1 MRHRH
6 LERTARRP
14 RIVTVAALAA
24 ATSGV
29 IAAGPAAAQT
39 YTPLP
44 AHVYAPY
51 YETYLAPN
59 TASIADTA
67 TASGA
72 KYFTLAFL
80 QSTGKNSCS
89 LDWNGNSS
97 QPLNYY
103 ASDIAALRAAGGDV
117 IPSFGGYS
125 ADHGGTEI
133 ADSCTNVQSIA
144 ADYEQVITTLGV
156 TRLDMDVESSSLN
169 NTAGIARR
177 NQAIALTE
185 QWAAANGIPLQIQ
198 YTIPVEQ
205 YGLDPNG
212 EAVLQN
218 AVTEGATVTS
228 VNIMVFD
235 YYIAKEGVVEM
246 GTAAKNAATNTH
258 TQLQSIFPSLTS
270 AQISNMEGITMLPGV
285 DDLRKK
291 TEVTYEPDATTMLNF
306 AQSNNMNFLSIWAI
320 QRDNGGCPGT
330 VDSNTCSGITQ
341 NTWDFSHILEPFT
354 G

>member
-1 MRHRH
+1 MRLRHR
-6 LERTARRP
+6 TA
-14 RIVTVAALAA
+14 IGLTIAA
-24 ATSGV
+24 AV
-29 IAAGPAAAQT
+29 LWPAAGTVTAAAAAN
-39 YTPLP
+39 TPLP

-59 TASIADTA
+59 TPSIAA
-67 TASGA
+67 TSQASGV

-80 QSTGKNSCS
+80 QSTGKNSCA
-89 LDWNGNSS
+89 LDWNGSS
-97 QPLNYY
+97 TQPLNYY

-156 TRLDMDVESSSLN
+156 TRLDMDVESASLN
-169 NTAGIARR
+169 NTAGITRR

-212 EAVLQN
+212 EAVLQS
-218 AVTEGATVTS
+218 AVTNGATVTS

-246 GTAAKNAATNTH
+246 GTAAENAATNTH
-258 TQLQSIFPSLTS
+258 TQLESIFTGLTS
-270 AQISNMEGITMLPGV
+270 AQLWNMEGMTLLPGI

-291 TEVTYEPDATTMLNF
+291 TEVTSEADATTMLGF
-306 AQSNNMNFLSIWAI
+306 AQANNMNFLSAWAI

-341 NTWDFSHILEPFT
+341 NSWDFSHILEPFT

>member
-1 MRHRH
+1 MAAAAAG
-6 LERTARRP
+6 LVIDAPAMTP
-14 RIVTVAALAA
+14 ALAA
-24 ATSGV
+24 G
-29 IAAGPAAAQT
+29 
-39 YTPLP
+39 TPLP

-59 TASIADTA
+59 TASIAT
-67 TASGA
+67 TEQQSGA

-80 QSTGKNSCS
+80 QSTGRNSCS

-103 ASDIAALRAAGGDV
+103 ASDVAALRAAGGDV

-169 NTAGIARR
+169 NTAGITRR

-185 QWAAANGIPLQIQ
+185 QWATANGIPLQIQ
-198 YTIPVEQ
+198 YTLPVEQ

-218 AVTEGATVTS
+218 AVTNGATVTS

-246 GTAAKNAATNTH
+246 GTAAENAATNTN
-258 TQLQSIFPSLTS
+258 TQLQSIYPGMTP
-270 AQISNMEGITMLPGV
+270 AQLWHMEGMTLLPGI

-291 TEVTYEPDATTMLNF
+291 TEVTYEPDATTMLQF
-306 AQSNNMNFLSIWAI
+306 AQANNMNFLSIWAI

>member
-1 MRHRH
+1 MKARHR
-6 LERTARRP
+6 
-14 RIVTVAALAA
+14 IALGLTIASA
-24 ATSGV
+24 LIWPL
-29 IAAGPAAAQT
+29 IAASPASAQT
-39 YTPLP
+39 YTSLP

-59 TASIADTA
+59 TASITA
-67 TASGA
+67 TEQASGA

-80 QSTGKNSCS
+80 QSTGKSSCT
-89 LDWNGNSS
+89 LDWNGISS
-97 QPLNYY
+97 QPLDYY
-103 ASDIAALRAAGGDV
+103 ASDIASLRAAGGDV

-133 ADSCTNVQSIA
+133 ADSCTSVASIA

-169 NTAGIARR
+169 NTAGITRR
-177 NQAIALTE
+177 NEAIAMTE
-185 QWAAANGIPLQIQ
+185 QWATANGIPLQIQ

-235 YYIAKEGVVEM
+235 YYIHSEGVVEM
-246 GTAAKNAATNTH
+246 GTAAENAATNTH
-258 TQLQSIFPSLTS
+258 TQLESIFPTLSS
-270 AQISNMEGITMLPGV
+270 AQLWNMEGMTLLPGI

-291 TEVTYEPDATTMLNF
+291 TEVTYEADATTMLDF
-306 AQSNNMNFLSIWAI
+306 AEANNMNFLSIWAI
-320 QRDNGGCPGT
+320 QRDNGGCPGD
-330 VDSNTCSGITQ
+330 VDNNTCSGITQ
-341 NTWDFSHILEPFT
+341 NAWDFSHILEPFT

>member
-1 MRHRH
+1 MTLRHR
-6 LERTARRP
+6 LAAGFA
-14 RIVTVAALAA
+14 VTAALFWSAGTGLTGAA
-24 ATSGV
+24 A
-29 IAAGPAAAQT
+29 AT

-59 TASIADTA
+59 TPRIATTA
-67 TASGA
+67 QQSGV

-89 LDWNGNSS
+89 LDWNGNSA
-97 QPLNYY
+97 QPLSYY

-125 ADHGGTEI
+125 ADQGGTEI
-133 ADSCTNVQSIA
+133 ADSCTSVSSIA

-156 TRLDMDVESSSLN
+156 TRLDMDVEAKSLN

-212 EAVLQN
+212 EAVLQS
-218 AVTEGATVTS
+218 AVANKAAVTS

-246 GTAAKNAATNTH
+246 GTAAEHAATNTE
-258 TQLQSIFPSLTS
+258 TQLQSIYPSMTS
-270 AQISNMEGITMLPGV
+270 AQLWNMEGMTLLPGI

-291 TEVTYEPDATTMLNF
+291 TEVTSEADATTMLNF
-306 AQSNNMNFLSIWAI
+306 AKANNMNFLSIWAI

-341 NTWDFSHILEPFT
+341 NPWDFSHILEPFT

>member
-1 MRHRH
+1 VRFRHRIM
-6 LERTARRP
+6 LGLTAA
-14 RIVTVAALAA
+14 AALAWPLAGAGTA
-24 ATSGV
+24 AS
-29 IAAGPAAAQT
+29 AAG

-44 AHVYAPY
+44 AHVFAPY

-59 TASIADTA
+59 TPSITA
-67 TASGA
+67 TAQASGN

-80 QSTGKNSCS
+80 QSTGKGSCT
-89 LDWNGNSS
+89 LAWNGLAS
-97 QPLNYY
+97 QPLTYY
-103 ASDIAALRAAGGDV
+103 NTDIASLRAMGGDV

-133 ADSCTNVQSIA
+133 ADSCTNVQQIA

-156 TRLDMDVESSSLN
+156 TRLDMDVESASLN
-169 NTAGIARR
+169 NTAGITRR

-198 YTIPVEQ
+198 YTLPVEQ
-205 YGLDPNG
+205 YGLDANG
-212 EAVLQN
+212 ESVLQS
-218 AVTEGATVTS
+218 AVANGAAVTS

-246 GTAAKNAATNTH
+246 GQAAVNAATNTN
-258 TQLQSIFPSLTS
+258 TQLQSIYPSVTS
-270 AQISNMEGITMLPGV
+270 AQLYNMEAMTLLPGI

-291 TEVTYEPDATTMLNF
+291 TEVTYLPDATTMLQF
-306 AQSNNMNFLSIWAI
+306 AQAHNLNLLSMWAI

-330 VDSNTCSGITQ
+330 VDNNTCSGITQ
-341 NTWDFSHILEPFT
+341 NTWDFSHLLEPFT

>member
-1 MRHRH
+1 MKPC
-6 LERTARRP
+6 RRA
-14 RIVTVAALAA
+14 VTGLAIATAALLPAVGTAGSAA
-24 ATSGV
+24 A
-29 IAAGPAAAQT
+29 AT

-59 TASIADTA
+59 TPSITA
-67 TASGA
+67 TAQASGA

-80 QSTGKNSCS
+80 QSAGKHSCA
-89 LDWNGNSS
+89 LNWNGSS
-97 QPLNYY
+97 AQPLSYY
-103 ASDIAALRAAGGDV
+103 ASDIASLRAMGGDV

-156 TRLDMDVESSSLN
+156 TRLDMDVESNSLN
-169 NTAGIARR
+169 HTAGINRR

-212 EAVLQN
+212 EAVLQS
-218 AVTEGATVTS
+218 AVANGAAVTS

-235 YYIAKEGVVEM
+235 YYIAGEGVVNM
-246 GTAAKNAATNTH
+246 GQAAINAATNTH
-258 TQLQSIFPSLTS
+258 TQLQSIFPFLTS
-270 AQISNMEGITMLPGV
+270 SQIWSMESMTMLPGI
-285 DDLRKK
+285 DDYPKK
-291 TEVTYEPDATTMLNF
+291 TEVTYLPDAQAMLNL
-306 AQSNNMNFLSIWAI
+306 AQANNMNFLSIWAI

-330 VDSNTCSGITQ
+330 RDSNTCSGITQ
-341 NTWDFSHILEPFT
+341 NTWDFSHLLEPFT

>member
-1 MRHRH
+1 MGDLMKLRRRAVAG
-6 LERTARRP
+6 LAIAAAVLLPAVGTAN
-14 RIVTVAALAA
+14 AAA
-24 ATSGV
+24 AT
-29 IAAGPAAAQT
+29 A

-59 TASIADTA
+59 TPSIAATA

-80 QSTGKNSCS
+80 QSTGKNSCA
-89 LDWNGNSS
+89 LDWNGNSA

-103 ASDIAALRAAGGDV
+103 NSDIAALRAMGGDV

-169 NTAGIARR
+169 NTAGINRR

-212 EAVLQN
+212 EAVLQS
-218 AVTEGATVTS
+218 AVTNGATVTS

-235 YYIAKEGVVEM
+235 YYIHNEGVVNM
-246 GTAAKNAATNTH
+246 GQAAINAATNTH
-258 TQLQSIFPSLTS
+258 TQLQSIFPSMTS
-270 AQISNMEGITMLPGV
+270 AQLWSMEAMTLLPGI

-291 TEVTYEPDATTMLNF
+291 TEVTSLADATTMVNF
-306 AQSNNMNFLSIWAI
+306 AQTNNMNLLSIWAI
-320 QRDNGGCPGT
+320 QRDNGGCLGT

-341 NTWDFSHILEPFT
+341 NTWDFSHTLEPFT

>member
-1 MRHRH
+1 M
-6 LERTARRP
+6 TIRR
-14 RIVTVAALAA
+14 RFACALTVAAALIVPLTGTAAGTSAA
-24 ATSGV
+24 AT
-29 IAAGPAAAQT
+29 
-39 YTPLP
+39 YTSLP

-59 TASIADTA
+59 TASIHDTA

-89 LDWNGNSS
+89 LDWNGNSA
-97 QPLNYY
+97 QPLSYY
-103 ASDIAALRAAGGDV
+103 ASDIAALRVAGGDV

-125 ADHGGTEI
+125 ADQGGTEI
-133 ADSCTNVQSIA
+133 ADSCTNVSQLA
-144 ADYEQVITTLGV
+144 ADYESVITTLGV
-156 TRLDMDVESSSLN
+156 TRLDMDVEAKSLN
-169 NTAGIARR
+169 NTAGIDRR
-177 NQAIALTE
+177 NKAIAMTE
-185 QWAAANGIPLQIQ
+185 AWAKQQGIPLQIQ

-218 AVTEGATVTS
+218 AVANSATVSS

-235 YYIAKEGVVEM
+235 YYIAGEGVVNM
-246 GTAAKNAATNTH
+246 GQAAINAATNTH
-258 TQLQSIFPSLTS
+258 AQLQSIYPSMTS
-270 AQISNMEGITMLPGV
+270 AQIWNMEAMTAMPGI
-285 DDLRKK
+285 DDLRKG
-291 TEVTYEPDATTMLNF
+291 TEVTSLADATTMLNF
-306 AQSNNMNFLSIWAI
+306 EQANNMNFLSIWAI

-330 VDSNTCSGITQ
+330 RDSNTCSGITQ
-341 NTWDFSHILEPFT
+341 NTWDFSHALESFT